1 MAKEHL
7 YAWQGR
13 DRAGKPAQGE
23 LYAAGEHHAQSA
35 LRREGVQAVTLKRRR
50 LLAGRA
56 IRSRDIALF
65 FRQLATMLQAGI
77 ALLQAFDILA
87 RSNTNP
93 RLARLLTSLRLD
105 VESGTALSSALR
117 KHPLQFDR
125 LACNLVEAGE
135 TAGKQQEMLDRL
147 ATWMA
152 QREALKSR
160 LRAALMYPTA
170 VLVLA
175 AAVLTLVMVFVIPS
189 FAEVF
194 RSFGST
200 LPAPTLAVMAV
211 SAFLVAHGAPL
222 LAGLVAVA
230 VLATR
235 AWRRSARLQ
244 QGTDR
249 LLLRLPLVGSLVR
262 QACVARWTRTLATL
276 FAAGVPLLEAL
287 DPVGGAT
294 GNADFVDGTRRIRQ
308 DIATGASL
316 ATAMAAS
323 GLFPPMVLQMTAIGE
338 ASGALDHL
346 LDKAADFH
354 EAEVNDR
361 LAGLSSLMEPAII
374 AFLGVLIGAIV
385 VAMYL
390 PIFQIGQVV

>member
-13 DRAGKPAQGE
+13 DRAGKPVQGE

-35 LRREGVQAVTLKRRR
+35 LRREGLQAVTLQRRR
-50 LLAGRA
+50 RATGRA
-56 IRSRDIALF
+56 IRPRDIALF

-87 RSNTNP
+87 RSNANP
-93 RLARLLTSLRLD
+93 RLARLLTGLRLD
-105 VESGTALSSALR
+105 VESGTALSAALR

-147 ATWMA
+147 ATWME

-160 LRAALMYPTA
+160 LRAALMYPAA

-211 SAFLVAHGAPL
+211 SAFLVAHGGLL
-222 LAGLVAVA
+222 LAGLVGAA
-230 VLATR
+230 LLALR
-235 AWRRSARLQ
+235 AWRRSERLQ

-287 DPVGGAT
+287 EPVGGAT
-294 GNADFVDGTRRIRQ
+294 GNAAFVDGTRRIRQ

-316 ATAMAAS
+316 ASAMTAS